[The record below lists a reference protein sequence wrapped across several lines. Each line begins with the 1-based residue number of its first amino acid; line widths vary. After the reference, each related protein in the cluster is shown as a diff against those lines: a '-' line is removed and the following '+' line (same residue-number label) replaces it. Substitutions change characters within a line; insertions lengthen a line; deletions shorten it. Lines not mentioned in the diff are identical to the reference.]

1 MVNTRNGESERMTFW
16 QTICAGSG
24 TAADRRNQ
32 KWFVAWTFAWAA
44 TFVVAIWGLKNHRE
58 ALGVGGW
65 ALALLPNIFAI
76 GTMLAYLK
84 FLRNADELLR
94 RIQLEGLAIGF
105 GTGIIFAMGYQLLE
119 RAGAPALAV
128 DDFMLVLCG
137 GWVAGQLIAT
147 WRYR

>member
-1 MVNTRNGESERMTFW
+1 MVNTQNDESKRMTLW

-44 TFVVAIWGLKNHRE
+44 TFVVASWALKNHRE

>member
-1 MVNTRNGESERMTFW
+1 MANTQNGDTERMTLW

-32 KWFVAWTFAWAA
+32 YRFVAWTFAWAL
-44 TFVVAIWGLKNHRE
+44 TFVVASWALKNHRD
-58 ALGVGGW
+58 AMGAGGW

-76 GTMLAYLK
+76 GALLAYMK

-105 GTGIIFAMGYQLLE
+105 GAGIIFAIGYQLLE
-119 RAGAPALAV
+119 RAGAPVLAMEDV
-128 DDFMLVLCG
+128 MLVLCG

>member
-1 MVNTRNGESERMTFW
+1 MVNTQNDESERMTLR

-32 KWFVAWTFAWAA
+32 YWFVAWTFAWAL
-44 TFVVAIWGLKNHRE
+44 TFVVASWVLKNHRE
-58 ALGVGGW
+58 AVGVGGW

-76 GTMLAYLK
+76 GAMLAYLK

-105 GTGIIFAMGYQLLE
+105 GTGIIFAIGYQLLE

-137 GWVAGQLIAT
+137 GWVAGQLTAT

>member
-1 MVNTRNGESERMTFW
+1 MVNTQNDESPRMTLW

-32 KWFVAWTFAWAA
+32 LWFVAWTFAWAA
-44 TFVVAIWGLKNHRE
+44 TFVVASWVLKNHRE
-58 ALGVGGW
+58 AVGVGGW

-76 GTMLAYLK
+76 GAMLAYLK

-105 GTGIIFAMGYQLLE
+105 GTGIIFAIGYQLLE

-137 GWVAGQLIAT
+137 GWVAGQLAAT